1 MILVDI
7 YRFLLAELHTAVM
20 EVQRSTQAI
29 RDAMETLPGV
39 LPKAYESLFER
50 IRNRQPATDAHIAET
65 VLKLVTYAKK
75 PLSVR
80 EIQEA
85 VVLSQGR
92 TKVDEACLTDIDDLM
107 AFCIGLISVDR
118 ATGTIKLVH
127 YTTQKFLKDNQF
139 QTAQSDVAKI
149 CLTYLDIFLEPCG
162 SEEALNRR
170 LEEYKLSS
178 YTARYWGQ
186 HTRGVAE
193 STVQGDVFK
202 IFRSRGKRESMYQIK
217 EYVESRKFIAP
228 GMAVSLL
235 HILAE
240 NGLATIISGKFHDD
254 NLYLQ
259 PFSGAN

>member
-1 MILVDI
+1 MILADI
-7 YRFLLAELHTAVM
+7 HRFLLAELHTTVM

-29 RDAMETLPGV
+29 RDAMETLSGV

-50 IRNRQPATDAHIAET
+50 IRNKQPETDAHIAET
-65 VLKLVTYAKK
+65 VLKWVTYAKK

-92 TKVDEACLTDIDDLM
+92 TKLDNACLTDVDDLM

-127 YTTQKFLKDNQF
+127 YTAKIFLEDNQF

-149 CLTYLDIFLEPCG
+149 CLAYLDMFHEPCG

-178 YTARYWGQ
+178 YTARYWGKHAQ
-186 HTRGVAE
+186 GVAQ
-193 STVQGDVFK
+193 STVGGDVFK
-202 IFRSRGKRESMYQIK
+202 TFRSGGKRESMYQIK

-228 GMAVSLL
+228 DMSVSLL

-240 NGLATIISGKFHDD
+240 NGLTTIISGSFYDD
-254 NLYLQ
+254 NW
-259 PFSGAN
+259 